1 MIALAPDQGAKTCP
15 DKYQGFID
23 KRIAEG
29 DYETMGQAIVRDAR
43 KFTTEYSP
51 ILEQAQRREQIDEEL
66 KKRVGSKDNG
76 ITNQMYEQAM
86 QFMDNNY
93 ADSGGVSKGGVY
105 TGRTYQVRR
114 RAERGDGRG

>member
-1 MIALAPDQGAKTCP
+1 MIALAPDQGAK
-15 DKYQGFID
+15 DVLKEKYQGFID

-51 ILEQAQRREQIDEEL
+51 ILEQANRRQQIDEEL

-76 ITNQMYEQAM
+76 ITNQNHDDFGVVPGFAIPK
-86 QFMDNNY
+86 
-93 ADSGGVSKGGVY
+93 SVTGG
-105 TGRTYQVRR
+105 
-114 RAERGDGRG
+114 